1 MGFVKTQI
9 YFREMMNAIV
19 FLQDEE
25 KRAIQKDFRE
35 QGLFISLMEAEA
47 IWYTYG
53 LNHSDSIWKS
63 YKEEKQNMDIKELMN
78 IYVEMSE
85 VEKDR
90 KKKFR
95 KTI

>member
-9 YFREMMNAIV
+9 YFREMMIAIV

-35 QGLFISLMEAEA
+35 QGLFISLMEAES

-63 YKEEKQNMDIKELMN
+63 YKEEKQNMDIKELID

-85 VEKDR
+85 MEKDK